1 MSEQLRKLS
10 QSIIEI
16 AKEVDGH
23 VANYG
28 KDIPNE
34 DTAAVVGARLAL
46 DRFEAIKRVGRAPIQ
61 VAHRGTP
68 LTTAH

>member
-1 MSEQLRKLS
+1 MHITACRPLTQRVIDMSEQLRKLS
-10 QSIIEI
+10 QSIVEI

-34 DTAAVVGARLAL
+34 DTPQL
-46 DRFEAIKRVGRAPIQ
+46 
-61 VAHRGTP
+61 
-68 LTTAH
+68 

>member
-10 QSIIEI
+10 QSII

-34 DTAAVVGARLAL
+34 DTAAVVGA
-46 DRFEAIKRVGRAPIQ
+46 
-61 VAHRGTP
+61 
-68 LTTAH
+68 